1 MEVRRTMEA
10 VGGRQAAKRR
20 EGGECTITV
29 YLYTDHSDEEQ
40 QLRTKHALRHRK
52 YLWKRTY
59 EPPFRRR

>member
-52 YLWKRTY
+52 YL
-59 EPPFRRR
+59 